1 MRTRIPALLLAP
13 LFLLM
18 AGCND
23 HQLLTPPEEASFHH
37 RPGHGGDGG
46 DGGGETAKYK
56 AILLEG
62 THGIAFDINDAGV
75 VVGIDD
81 LDAVRWTVSSAG
93 ISGPEKLG
101 TLPFLGPQFPVAV
114 NAGGTIV
121 GWVEPGGNNRKAFV
135 YTDEMGMRLLP
146 QLGDGKDSRA
156 LAINDQGI
164 TVGAIGLADEEGI
177 IIEQDA
183 VVWLNA
189 TDEPILLPP
198 LDGDSRSSASVIN
211 NDGFV
216 AGKSGG
222 LTVVWRINDG
232 GELLEGPVPHGAGF
246 GTQGFVVGG
255 RVFGAMNNH
264 GDIAG
269 YKYQDGKYVAA
280 LAREGVVTVLGS
292 LFPDDPSQAHGV
304 NDSSADGIVQVV
316 GSSGSGSEP
325 RAMLWTVD
333 AGGNVE
339 GPVDIGL
346 PSRGLNAH
354 AFKVN
359 AQGWI
364 VGRTASRTNA
374 QQATLWLPQEDDGGD
389 GDGDNGDD
397 DDDECIPHPSPNREC
412 R

>member
-37 RPGHGGDGG
+37 RPGHGGGEG
-46 DGGGETAKYK
+46 DSGGETAKYT

-101 TLPFLGPQFPVAV
+101 TLPFWGPQFPVAV

-121 GWVEPGGNNRKAFV
+121 GWAEPGGNRKRAFV
-135 YTDEMGMRLLP
+135 YTDEVGMQLLP
-146 QLGDGKDSRA
+146 RPGDADQSRA

-164 TVGAIGLADEEGI
+164 AVGTIGFTDEEGI
-177 IIEQDA
+177 IIKQDA
-183 VVWLNA
+183 AVWLNA

-198 LDGDSRSSASVIN
+198 LDGHSHSSASVIN
-211 NDGFV
+211 NDGLI
-216 AGKSGG
+216 AGESGG
-222 LTVVWRINDG
+222 RTVTWRISDT
-232 GELLEGPVPHGAGF
+232 GELLEGPLPLEDGF
-246 GTQGFVVGG
+246 AIESRRLY

-269 YKYQDGKYVAA
+269 SQWQDGKVVAA
-280 LAREGVVTVLGS
+280 LMREGVVTLLGS
-292 LFPDDPSQAHGV
+292 RLPDESSEASGI
-304 NDSSADGIVQVV
+304 NDSSADGMIQIV
-316 GSSGSGSEP
+316 GSSEWW
-325 RAMLWTVD
+325 AMLWTVD

-339 GPVDIGL
+339 GPVDIGA
-346 PSRGLNAH
+346 PSRSINAQ
-354 AFKVN
+354 ALQIN
-359 AQGWI
+359 GQGWI
-364 VGRTASRTNA
+364 VGRSASRSNA
-374 QQATLWLPQEDDGGD
+374 NRATLWLPQEDDGGD